1 MKVQGSKFKVQK
13 ERGSAIILALLIVS
27 AVSVAAFSAA
37 RVLIS
42 EIKIESGLEDA
53 SGAYL
58 AAEASLEASLVEYRK
73 DRNYQV
79 SQEFTTTSTRIPF
92 QDGTGTLFNGSSRE
106 VDLGSDLSGQ
116 AKAGELVYFNGV
128 SPSSSKAEVVQ
139 VDELIERDISALQL
153 TTPSGV
159 QNNNNCGVTTG
170 IGIKFCWN
178 WATTDPKREMEIVLL
193 DRNGAPLPGF
203 PPIFVPDTDTERMI
217 LVPPAAAILRFRPLR
232 GSLAPA
238 GTPGSPGFKPAYA
251 FNSFSKPMDTGI
263 TRIEATGRFGRSQRK
278 MKLEIDRKSDGSIG
292 EFDFTVFSGSD
303 L

>member
-1 MKVQGSKFKVQK
+1 MKAQKLKSSKAQS
-13 ERGSAIILALLIVS
+13 GSAIILALLIVS

-58 AAEASLEASLVEYRK
+58 AAEASLESSLVEYRK

-79 SQEFTTTSTRIPF
+79 SQESTTTSPRIPF
-92 QDGTGTLFNGSSRE
+92 QDGIGNLFDGSPRE

-116 AKAGELVYFNGV
+116 AQAGELVYFNGV
-128 SPSSSKAEVVQ
+128 SPSSSPTEIVQ

-159 QNNNNCGVTTG
+159 QNNNNCGATTG
-170 IGIKFCWN
+170 SDLKFCWH
-178 WATTDPKREMEIVLL
+178 WASTDPKREMEIVLL
-193 DRNGAPLPGF
+193 DRAGNVLPGF
-203 PPIFVPDTDTERMI
+203 PIFEPGTERI
-217 LVPPAAAILRFRPLR
+217 ISIPPNAAILRFRPLR
-232 GSLAPA
+232 SSLAPV
-238 GTPGSPGFKPAYA
+238 GTPGTPGYKPAYA
-251 FNSFSKPMDTGI
+251 FNSFGKPMDMGI

-278 MKLEIDRKSDGSIG
+278 MKIEINRRSDGAIG
-292 EFDFTVFSGSD
+292 EFDFAVFSGSD